1 MGNESKDT
9 VLKDAGSQGTGSKG
23 TAPKETGQ
31 RISMVRLMSGDFF
44 GIEGRLVEVQVDVT
58 SRGTP
63 GFNVVGLPGK
73 SIRESRERIRAAIT
87 NSGFRFPYRER
98 ILVNLAPAAE
108 EKQGSG
114 LDLAMALGILIAS
127 GQLRS
132 LTHLIGAEGFFE
144 EHGFLGELGLSGELR
159 RVPGAILTAHALREQ
174 GISRLVVARGN
185 VREASLIEGA
195 CVLPAADLHGAIR
208 ALEGKVASASDLEL
222 CEPASSPRVGG
233 VADVDFA
240 HVRGQEATKR
250 ALLVSAAGG
259 HNIVLVGPPGVGKT
273 MLARRLPG
281 ILPPMTFSEAMHVTR
296 ILSVLGQEIRERLV
310 DIRPFRAPHHTV
322 SYAGLVGGGSRL
334 TPGEVT
340 RAHCGVL
347 FLDELPEFNRRSLEA
362 LREPVEEGQIT
373 IGRSTGSA
381 TFPASFLL
389 MAAMN
394 PCPCGFRGHPKRECT
409 CSAFAV
415 RAYRQ
420 RISGPLLDRLD
431 LFVDVNPVDA
441 GDLLEQRSAG
451 PSTSS
456 ETLRNAVLRARTLQ
470 QARWGPDRTNAK
482 AQLGPLLKKGAV
494 RQGALDLLK
503 KSAERLCLSARG
515 FTRCLRVARTVADVE
530 ASPQVEVGHV
540 AEALCYREALRYN

>member
-1 MGNESKDT
+1 
-9 VLKDAGSQGTGSKG
+9 
-23 TAPKETGQ
+23 
-31 RISMVRLMSGDFF
+31 MVRLMSGDFF
-44 GIEGRLVEVQVDVT
+44 GIEGRLVEVQVDVAP
-58 SRGTP
+58 RGTP
-63 GFNVVGLPGK
+63 GFSVVGLPGK

-132 LTHLIGAEGFFE
+132 LTHWVGEEGVFE

-159 RVPGAILTAHALREQ
+159 RVPGAILTAHALQAQ
-174 GISRLVVARGN
+174 GIARLVVARGN
-185 VREASLIEGA
+185 FREASLVEGA
-195 CVLPAADLHGAIR
+195 NVMPAADLHGAIR
-208 ALEGKVASASDLEL
+208 ALEGKVASARDLDL
-222 CEPASSPRVGG
+222 SEPSSSPPVGG
-233 VADVDFA
+233 EADVDFA
-240 HVRGQEATKR
+240 QVRGQEATKR

-259 HNIVLVGPPGVGKT
+259 HNIILVGPPGVGKT

-281 ILPPMTFSEAMHVTR
+281 ILPPMTFSESMHVTR
-296 ILSVLGQEIRERLV
+296 ILSVLGQEIRESLV
-310 DIRPFRAPHHTV
+310 VARPFRAPHHTV

-347 FLDELPEFNRRSLEA
+347 FLDELPEFHRRALEA
-362 LREPVEEGQIT
+362 LREPVEEGYIT
-373 IGRSTGSA
+373 IGRSTGAA

-394 PCPCGFRGHPKRECT
+394 PCPCGYRGHPRRECT
-409 CSAFAV
+409 CTGFAV
-415 RAYRQ
+415 RNYRQ

-441 GDLLEQRSAG
+441 GELLEPRQTG

-456 ETLRNAVLRARTLQ
+456 ETLRQAVLRARARQ
-470 QARWGPDRTNAK
+470 EERWGPGRTNAK
-482 AQLGPLLKKGAV
+482 AQLGSLLKGGAV
-494 RQGALDLLK
+494 CREALDLLK
-503 KSAERLCLSARG
+503 KSAERLSLSARG
-515 FTRCLRVARTVADVE
+515 FTRCLRVARTIADLE
-530 ASPQVEVGHV
+530 AARQVDVGHV
-540 AEALCYREALRYN
+540 AEALCYREALRYNSG

>member
-1 MGNESKDT
+1 MGNEAKDR
-9 VLKDAGSQGTGSKG
+9 VAGDIGSKG
-23 TAPKETGQ
+23 AGARDAGQ

-44 GIEGRLVEVQVDVT
+44 GVEGRPVEVQVDVT
-58 SRGTP
+58 ARGTP

-87 NSGFRFPYRER
+87 NCGFRFPYRDR
-98 ILVNLAPAAE
+98 VLVNLAPAAE

-127 GQLRS
+127 GQLRT
-132 LTHLIGAEGFFE
+132 LAHFIGAEGFFK
-144 EHGFLGELGLSGELR
+144 EHGFLGELGLRGELR
-159 RVPGAILTAHALREQ
+159 RVPGAILTAHALRKQ

-185 VREASLIEGA
+185 VREASLVEGA
-195 CVLPAADLHGAIR
+195 CVLPATDLHGAIG
-208 ALEGKVASASDLEL
+208 ALEGNAVPAAAPEVAAPPL
-222 CEPASSPRVGG
+222 SPEVGG
-233 VADVDFA
+233 ELDMDFA

-281 ILPPMTFSEAMHVTR
+281 ILPPMTVLEALEVTR

-310 DIRPFRAPHHTV
+310 DTRPFRAPHHTI

-347 FLDELPEFNRRSLEA
+347 FLDELPEFHRRALEA
-362 LREPVEEGQIT
+362 LREPVEEGCIT

-394 PCPCGFRGHPKRECT
+394 PCPCGFWGHPRRECT
-409 CSAFAV
+409 CSPPAV

-420 RISGPLLDRLD
+420 RLSGPLLDRLD
-431 LFVDVNPVDA
+431 LFVDVSPVEA
-441 GDLLEQRSAG
+441 GELLEQRSVG

-456 ETLRNAVLRARTLQ
+456 ETLRTAVLRARSFQ
-470 QARWGPDRTNAK
+470 EARWGPGRTNAK
-482 AQLGPLLKKGAV
+482 VQLGPLLKEGAV
-494 RQGALDLLK
+494 RQGARELLK
-503 KSAERLCLSARG
+503 ESAERLSLSARG
-515 FTRCLRVARTVADVE
+515 FTRCLRVARTIADVE
-530 ASPQVEVGHV
+530 ASNHVEVAHL